1 MSHCS
6 CHDKPQHSLLP
17 AAYRILSITRH
28 TPLEWNFRVAVDFP
42 AHWGQFVEVSL
53 PRVGEAPISV
63 SDYGDPVDTLRHKPL
78 LVVAG
83 GTGVAPVKGLM
94 RYFVENPQEIGQLDM
109 ILGYKNRDCVL
120 YKEEM
125 ATWRGKHN
133 LVLTLDEG
141 EADDRYQI
149 GRVTD
154 RLADM
159 DYLYRKNAA
168 AKRAQAGANLGGL
181 RTPDG
186 LLRREVRPLPY
197 GRSVF
202 AQRFAD

>member
-1 MSHCS
+1 MWLRGC
-6 CHDKPQHSLLP
+6 
-17 AAYRILSITRH
+17 
-28 TPLEWNFRVAVDFP
+28 
-42 AHWGQFVEVSL
+42 
-53 PRVGEAPISV
+53 
-63 SDYGDPVDTLRHKPL
+63 YGNGYPVDTLRHKPL

-94 RYFVENPQEIGQLDM
+94 RYFVENPREIGQLDM

-159 DYLYRKNAA
+159 TLSDIDTMQAIVVGPPIMITFTVKCCC
-168 AKRAQAGANLGGL
+168 KRAQAGANLGGL

-197 GRSVF
+197 GRSVCLH
-202 AQRFAD
+202 RRSDI